1 MAIDYLNGLT
11 MKSLLKENTL
21 EEFGPY
27 SISAGYTKTI
37 KWGTVGLFDVEYK
50 DRTLYMSDWIESE
63 EELKY
68 KVDKAIT
75 KINTLKESLERVMK
89 FTVVAYNKDAD
100 TYVDLFTT
108 EDLNEMFED
117 FID

>member
-1 MAIDYLNGLT
+1 MAIDYLKNLT
-11 MKSLLKENTL
+11 MESLLKENTL
-21 EEFGPY
+21 EDFGPY

-50 DRTLYMSDWIESE
+50 DRTVYMSDWIESE

-75 KINTLKESLERVMK
+75 KINMLKESLGEEVKIMKSKVLSEKALDILNSRRVK
-89 FTVVAYNKDAD
+89 
-100 TYVDLFTT
+100 L
-108 EDLNEMFED
+108 
-117 FID
+117 